1 MTIAPDPPTS
11 RRRALGAWAASAVIA
26 LIAAVLVA
34 GGVKPIATAA
44 TYVFVDTPAPSAVQ
58 RADYPVSALIQRG
71 ELLGR
76 VMTSPPV
83 VDRIAQRMGVPAR
96 EIGTSARTTANVQA
110 ALTEPSSE
118 QRASDIVV
126 EGLPYRIEVQA
137 RQTTPVLDIY
147 THAPTAAA
155 AARLANTAVAALQGY
170 LAEVAAQ
177 EALPAKYTV
186 RLRQLGPPRGG
197 RVNGGMAA
205 GVGVVTFLVV
215 FGLMATALRSV
226 AGVRRRTPRPPD
238 GWRAA
243 AGDWPRTTRLMPW
256 SFALFLAVLWLVPF
270 NDIQL
275 SFQLPIDL
283 KFDRLVLPFVAAAWA
298 LALMLGGRAAP
309 RLRLSWIHVAVGA
322 FVLCAFVSVIV
333 NAGSLNQTLELEG
346 SLKQLPLLVAYVSLF
361 VIASSAVRSSEVRA
375 FILYTLGLSAICAFG
390 VIWEYRFKQNLFYD
404 WSDKLLPGVFEVS
417 RFDAGAIDDI
427 GRRLVRGPAALPLEA
442 VAMLAMALP
451 IPLVL
456 LTQTRRWGERA
467 LYGFAACLLLAAM
480 FATFRK
486 SALLAPMSAILTVAY
501 FRRSELLKLSPLA
514 LVLVV
519 VVHVLA
525 PGALGKTTT
534 QFDPSKLGVTT
545 VSDRAADY
553 DAVRPDLWS
562 HLLVGRGWGSYD
574 HITYRV
580 LDSEI
585 LHRTVEMGVFG
596 VATYL
601 MMIVAVVLCARPVIT
616 GRDPDRAPIAL
627 MGAAAAV
634 AFGAVSTLFD
644 VLSFPHATYIFLY
657 LAGLVAVVAKREHER
672 PQPVI
677 LVPAADPSP
686 VPHAR
691 PGPLPSLVGGDG
703 SEILQPDVP
712 WRRGS

>member
-1 MTIAPDPPTS
+1 MTTAPVPPIS
-11 RRRALGAWAASAVIA
+11 RRRSLGVLAASTLVA
-26 LIAAVLVA
+26 LVVAVLVA
-34 GGVKPIATAA
+34 GGVKPIGAAA
-44 TYVFVDTPAPSAVQ
+44 TYIVVDTPAPSAVQ

-83 VDRIAQRMGVPAR
+83 VEQIARRMGVPAR

-110 ALTEPSSE
+110 ALTEPASE
-118 QRASDIVV
+118 QRASDVLV
-126 EGLPYRIEVQA
+126 EALPYRIEVQA
-137 RQTTPVLDIY
+137 RQTTPVVDVY
-147 THAPTAAA
+147 THAPTTAAA
-155 AARLANTAVAALQGY
+155 TRLANTAVAALQDY
-170 LAEVAAQ
+170 LRTLAAR
-177 EALPAKYTV
+177 ESLPSQYEV
-186 RLRQLGPPRGG
+186 RLRQLGPARGG
-197 RVNGGMAA
+197 RVNAGMAA
-205 GVGVVTFLVV
+205 GVGVVTFLVI
-215 FGLMATALRSV
+215 FGLMAGGLRFLT
-226 AGVRRRTPRPPD
+226 RPRPAAARAGE

-243 AGDWPRTTRLMPW
+243 IDDWPRTTRLMPW
-256 SFALFLAVLWLVPF
+256 TFALFLAVLWLVPF

-309 RLRLSWIHVAVGA
+309 RLRLTWIHGAVGA
-322 FVLCAFVSVIV
+322 FVLCAFLSVIV
-333 NAGSLNQTLELEG
+333 NAGLLNQTLELEG

-361 VIASSAVRSSEVRA
+361 VIASSAVRGSEVRA
-375 FILYTLGLSAICAFG
+375 FILYTLGLSVVCALG

-417 RFDAGAIDDI
+417 RFNAGAVDDI

-456 LTQTRRWGERA
+456 LTQAQRWRQRV
-467 LYGFAACLLLAAM
+467 LYGLAACVLLAAM

-519 VVHVLA
+519 MIHVLA
-525 PGALGKTTT
+525 PGGLGKTTT
-534 QFDPSKLGVTT
+534 QFDPSRLGVTT
-545 VSDRAADY
+545 VSDRTSDY

-562 HLLVGRGWGSYD
+562 HLLLGRGWGSYD

-585 LHRTVEMGVFG
+585 LHRIVEMGVLG
-596 VATYL
+596 VLTYIL
-601 MMIVAVVLCARPVIT
+601 MVVAVVLCARPIIT
-616 GRDPDRAPIAL
+616 ARDSERAPIAL

-634 AFGAVSTLFD
+634 AFASVSTLFD

-657 LAGLVAVVAKREHER
+657 LAGLVAVVARPGRER
-672 PQPVI
+672 PRPVV
-677 LVPAADPSP
+677 LMPAADVAPGD
-686 VPHAR
+686 HAR

-703 SEILQPDVP
+703 AENLQPDLP
-712 WRRGS
+712 WHRGP